1 MASVLASDLSL
12 PRYIALGLNP
22 EISYLNPKGSYLS
35 YARGDGKTDAFI
47 QFLETNAESPYAK
60 FEVEFATARGLFHI
74 RSCQNNKYWERN
86 RNPSEKYWIT
96 ATANKKEEDQ
106 SKESCT
112 LFKFISVDPV
122 VNTVRIVHVQS
133 GNYLCSWGSTEAT
146 ANYRVLAN
154 YNVYDHQ
161 GCDIYRLI
169 DWNSLLILPKYVAF
183 KGNNGKYL
191 CLRHYD
197 SDRPYMQF
205 ASEDIG
211 DSTVPCEIFVTTDG
225 IVRIKPTCTDK
236 FWRRSPNWIWADSDD
251 TSSNNKDTLFRPVK
265 VDNKTIGLINLG
277 NNYFC
282 KRLTTEGKE
291 SCLNA
296 AVPSLTQEAQLT
308 VEEPVLTREI
318 YGVKYNL
325 DYSRVYDES
334 VLIVARNSASNYN
347 QDPSALDVKLSYT
360 DTKTSTWK
368 TMFSLKLGMKATM
381 DFSLPL
387 IFEGKIEVSGEVQ
400 SGVEWGETKTSTTVV
415 EVVHKVVVP
424 AMTKVT
430 VNLVATK
437 GTCDVPF
444 TYMQRD
450 TLYNGSIVTSEIEG
464 GTYTGSNY
472 YNIDFVTKEEKLE

>member
-1 MASVLASDLSL
+1 MASALALALALASDLSV
-12 PRYIALGLNP
+12 PRYFTLGFNL
-22 EISYLNPKGSYLS
+22 KGYYLS
-35 YARGDGKTDAFI
+35 FVRDGGEMDGCIRFVG
-47 QFLETNAESPYAK
+47 TNVDSPYTK
-60 FEVEFATARGLFHI
+60 FEAEAATADGLFHI
-74 RSCQNNKYWERN
+74 RSCQNNRYWERN
-86 RNPSEKYWIT
+86 KIPDWIT
-96 ATANKKEEDQ
+96 ATALKKDEDQ
-106 SKESCT
+106 TNPSCT
-112 LFKFISVDPV
+112 LFKLIFVDAAMK
-122 VNTVRIVHVQS
+122 TVRIVHVQS
-133 GNYLCSWGSTEAT
+133 ENYLCLWGTGEPAT
-146 ANYRVLAN
+146 DSCVLAS

-161 GCDIYRLI
+161 GSDIFQLI
-169 DWNSLLILPKYVAF
+169 DWSSLLILPRYVAL
-183 KGNNGKYL
+183 KGNNDKYL
-191 CLRHYD
+191 CLRNQD
-197 SDRPYMQF
+197 PNWPYMQF
-205 ASEDIG
+205 ATDDIG
-211 DSTVPCEIFVTTDG
+211 DSTVPLEIFSTTDG
-225 IVRIKPTCTDK
+225 TVRTKPTCTDK

-291 SCLNA
+291 NCLNA
-296 AVPSLTQEAQLT
+296 AVPSLTKEAQLT
-308 VEEPVLTREI
+308 VEEPVLSRDI

-368 TMFSLKLGMKATM
+368 TTFSLKLGAKATM

-400 SGVEWGETKTSTTVV
+400 SITEWGETKTLTTVV

-450 TLYNGSIVTSEIEG
+450 TLYNGKIVISEIEG
-464 GTYTGSNY
+464 GTYTSSNY
-472 YNIDFVTKEEKLE
+472 YNIDFVTREEKLG